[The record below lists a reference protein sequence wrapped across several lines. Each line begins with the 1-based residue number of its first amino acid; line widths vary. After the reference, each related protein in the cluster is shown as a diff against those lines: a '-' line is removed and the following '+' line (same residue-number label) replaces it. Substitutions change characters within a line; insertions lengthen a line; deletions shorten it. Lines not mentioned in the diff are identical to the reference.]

1 MTIYSVTYKPH
12 TLITSSLRNGKCNTK
27 GIEILSTDQEVV
39 LSSIGE
45 RGSHSGHIGLPTDSD
60 TLYQIAQAFM
70 NLSFDAREKELKSN
84 GLASN
89 DIWAENA
96 CTVAGEIEIDG
107 KAKVSTSTVGAYISS
122 WLYVEQCE
130 VVPPSLYVYSETLEE
145 NNNRVMLNA
154 RFATIDSVD
163 EAAEE
168 LAACEV
174 NSWGD
179 DIIHACANAKTYIDK
194 KIPLGTEV
202 YLSFF
207 DPNKDTYLVR
217 LTDSQDMSQCGIYA
231 VSFPLHPNG
240 AHSLQLIKDSVA
252 AYLGLEQQ
260 SLQSVEI
267 YDEYGAPASFD
278 TPDMYKKVEVSLPA
292 ISVRKLD
299 EKFSIAA

>member
-1 MTIYSVTYKPH
+1 MTIHSVTYKPD
-12 TLITSSLRNGKCNTK
+12 TLITSILRNGKCNTK
-27 GIEILSTDQEVV
+27 GIEIFSTDQEVV
-39 LSSIGE
+39 LTSIGD
-45 RGSHSGHIGLPTDSD
+45 RGIHSGHIGLPSDSD

-70 NLSFDAREKELKSN
+70 SLSFDVREKELKSN

-107 KAKVSTSTVGAYISS
+107 KAQVSTSTVGAYVSS

-130 VVPPSLYVYSETLEE
+130 VVPPSLYVYSETLEQ

-163 EAAEE
+163 NDAEE

-179 DIIHACANAKTYIDK
+179 DVIHACANAKAYISK

-202 YLSFF
+202 YFSFF

-217 LTDSQDMSQCGIYA
+217 LTESQDLSQCGIYA
-231 VSFPLHPNG
+231 VTLPLHLNG
-240 AHSLQLIKDSVA
+240 AYTLQLIKESVVA
-252 AYLGLEQQ
+252 SLSLDQQ
-260 SLQSVEI
+260 SVSSVEV
-267 YDEYGAPASFD
+267 YDEYGAPASFE
-278 TPDMYKKVEVSLPA
+278 TPDWFKKVGVSLLD
-292 ISVRKLD
+292 ISVRKID
-299 EKFSIAA
+299 EELSVAA